1 MSQLNARLLL
11 TIATG
16 TASLCLIPASAHAL
30 SLTIGGSAVPNLTA
44 TGTSNNGSLVF
55 TTPTVKNTTISG
67 QPVTITPIVN
77 TSNQIQPLL
86 ISQTGLI
93 DASGNSVTG
102 VVLKFT
108 NLNLTAVNTLSTTG
122 NIALFSNTFT
132 GTFLA
137 PIFRTGS
144 IVTVTQVLSGS
155 FRNLTGTASV
165 SFPAITLGI
174 NGAAPTIP
182 AGLIDLT
189 TGNITNGNTFSSND
203 ASNSFTV
210 ASNVTSLT
218 VNGRL
223 TNLNMPAGTTLNLP
237 SSACFVISTRT
248 PQKKHHHHHGG
259 NANQSNAGFSADDAN
274 AACGETEVPEPSS
287 AVGLMALGTL
297 GLATW
302 MRRRST
308 KVTLD

>member
-1 MSQLNARLLL
+1 
-11 TIATG
+11 
-16 TASLCLIPASAHAL
+16 
-30 SLTIGGSAVPNLTA
+30 
-44 TGTSNNGSLVF
+44 
-55 TTPTVKNTTISG
+55 
-67 QPVTITPIVN
+67 VN

>member
-1 MSQLNARLLL
+1 VSQLNARLLL

-30 SLTIGGSAVPNLTA
+30 SLTVGGSSVPNLTA
-44 TGTSNNGSLVF
+44 TGTNNNGSLVF
-55 TTPTVKNTTISG
+55 TTSNTQSTTIGST
-67 QPVTITPIVN
+67 PVTITPIVN

-86 ISQTGLI
+86 LSQTGLI

-108 NLNLTAVNTLSTTG
+108 NLNLTAVNTLSPSGTV
-122 NIALFSNTFT
+122 AAFSNTFT
-132 GTFLA
+132 GTLLA
-137 PIFRTGS
+137 PIFRAGS
-144 IVTVTQVLSGS
+144 TITVTQILSGS
-155 FRNLTGTASV
+155 FRNLSGTASV
-165 SFPAITLGI
+165 EFPAITLGF
-174 NGAAPTIP
+174 NGATPTVP
-182 AGLIDLT
+182 AGLSGLA
-189 TGNITNGNTFSSND
+189 TGNITNGNAFYFNT
-203 ASNSFTV
+203 ASNSFTT
-210 ASNVTSLT
+210 ASAVTSLT
-218 VNGRL
+218 VTGQL
-223 TNLNMPAGTTLNLP
+223 SNLNMPAGTTLNLP

-248 PQKKHHHHHGG
+248 PQKKYHHGG

-274 AACGETEVPEPSS
+274 AACGETSVPEPSS

-297 GLATW
+297 GIATW